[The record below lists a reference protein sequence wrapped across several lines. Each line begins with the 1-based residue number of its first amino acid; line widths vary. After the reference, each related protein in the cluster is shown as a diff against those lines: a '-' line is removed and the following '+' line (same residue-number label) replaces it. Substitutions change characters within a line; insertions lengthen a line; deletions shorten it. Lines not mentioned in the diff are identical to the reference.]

1 MAPDGTIPAGQALVV
16 GLLEQL
22 FEEAHDLMASTD
34 SISESLTPIA
44 ERLKE
49 IKGQLERLSLT
60 HRWTLRETDLYTFQV
75 RQSFEFDLVVKV
87 LYLVAQFRCSY
98 SYNYKRLK
106 SCE

>member
-1 MAPDGTIPAGQALVV
+1 MAPDGSIPAGQALVV

-34 SISESLTPIA
+34 SISESLKPIA
-44 ERLKE
+44 DRLKE

-75 RQSFEFDLVVKV
+75 R
-87 LYLVAQFRCSY
+87 
-98 SYNYKRLK
+98 
-106 SCE
+106 